1 MLVAVAMDA
10 QGGQAAAPYVQAAR
24 ATYPALVDADNA
36 LGTLLGFKVVPN
48 GVFIDERGVLRK
60 VIQGDF
66 EVSSPK
72 TIMAVEAFLAEATA
86 KGAVKSRKAPR
97 LSDLEKQAQSG
108 DVEAKIALGDAYNRL
123 QRYSKAEEAF
133 RHALHQDS
141 ASVAALFGMGVAL
154 LHQGHTLEAVASW
167 RAALKR
173 APENYVIRKQIW
185 VVEHPEKFYPVID
198 WDWQRRQPR
207 D

>member
-1 MLVAVAMDA
+1 MDA
-10 QGGQAAAPYVQAAR
+10 QGGQAAAPYVNAAQ
-24 ATYPALVDADNA
+24 ATYPALVDTDNA
-36 LGTLLGFKVVPN
+36 LGTLLGFTVVPN

-60 VIQGDF
+60 VFQGDF

-72 TIMAVEAFLAEATA
+72 TIMAVESFLAEPTA
-86 KGAVKSRKAPR
+86 KGAAKSRKAPR

-123 QRYSKAEEAF
+123 QRYSKAEKAF
-133 RHALHQDS
+133 RRALRQDP
-141 ASVAALFGMGVAL
+141 ASVAALFGVGVAL
-154 LHQGHTLEAVASW
+154 LHQGHKAEAVVSW

-173 APENYVIRKQIW
+173 APDNYVIRKQIW
-185 VVEHPEKFYPVID
+185 VVEHPEKFYPAID